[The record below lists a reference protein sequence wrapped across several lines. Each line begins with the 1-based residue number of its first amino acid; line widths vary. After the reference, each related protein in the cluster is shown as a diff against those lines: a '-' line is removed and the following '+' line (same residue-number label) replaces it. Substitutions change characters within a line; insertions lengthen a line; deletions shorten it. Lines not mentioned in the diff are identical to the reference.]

1 MALLSS
7 SLSFNRKITDNYIA
21 TYLAGEGI
29 EFTKNILDHNVMLVN
44 GFPSSTPPIAPCTTC
59 AWNDGFAGGGDFEAD
74 YQGQQLSPY
83 TGQPLLLDPGGQGY
97 VYGLG
102 DTTSFVRKVRI
113 DEICRNGQVRIAPLS
128 CVGGGNPPVGILV
141 KSTVTWSTG
150 LFGSEINLEGR
161 FYNWRT

>member
-83 TGQPLLLDPGGQGY
+83 TCQPLLLDPGGQGY